1 MNYKEVIFSFMPLHP
16 WSEILIAF
24 LSELDFESFEHNNKG
39 IRGYIKQDDF
49 NFSEIKKICNQLD
62 CKIEINHK
70 VIKQQNWNA
79 KWESDFK
86 PIIVGKKCGIRSNFH
101 QPLED
106 VEHEI
111 IITPKMSFG
120 TGHHATTCGMIEEM
134 LSLNFFDKIVL
145 DMGCGT
151 AVLAILACQLAAKKV
166 VAIDIEECAYN
177 NALENISINGSSQI
191 VVHKG
196 GKEKI
201 DGMFDIILANINRN
215 ILIKDM
221 NAYSSHLNKNGLIL
235 FSGFYE
241 QDLDLIKHEANLQ
254 RLKYIGHNSRNNWV
268 TAKFKKL

>member
-1 MNYKEVIFSFMPLHP
+1 MKYKEVIFSFKPLNP
-16 WSEILIAF
+16 WSEILIAY
-24 LSELDFESFEHNNKG
+24 LSELDFESFENIEEG
-39 IRGYIKQDDF
+39 VRGYIKQDDF
-49 NFSEIKKICNQLD
+49 NFSDIKKICNQLN
-62 CKIEINHK
+62 CKITINHK

-79 KWESDFK
+79 KWESEFQ
-86 PIIVGKKCGIRSNFH
+86 PIIIGKKCGIRSIFH

-106 VEHEI
+106 VDYEI

-120 TGHHATTCGMIEEM
+120 TGHHATTHGMIELM
-134 LSLNFFDKIVL
+134 LGLNFFDKIVL

-151 AVLAILACQLAAKKV
+151 AVLAILADQLGAKKV
-166 VAIDIEECAYN
+166 VAIDIEEYAYN
-177 NALENISINGSSQI
+177 NALENISINRSSQI
-191 VVHKG
+191 VIHKG

-201 DGMFDIILANINRN
+201 DGKFNIILANINRN

-221 NAYSSHLNKNGLIL
+221 NTYSSHLNENGLIL